1 MEVSTYSGV
10 PKGAYE
16 SGDRM
21 LILAREGKIKQH
33 LLGDTSQVRHGT
45 VEDKSVDDYCRF
57 LRSKLCYEIM
67 RLEGENQH
75 E

>member
-1 MEVSTYSGV
+1 MDGDIFSGI
-10 PKGAYE
+10 PQSAYE
-16 SGDRM
+16 SADRM
-21 LILAREGKIKQH
+21 LALARSGSIKQH

-45 VEDKSVDDYCRF
+45 VEDKSVDDYCNF

-67 RLEGENQH
+67 CLKGEKSD